1 MRWIWDGNKVTFG
14 EGSSYTL
21 SPCRE
26 SEVTEFMSRV
36 ARIREIYATLSAARV
51 SFAGGKATYQ
61 DSLQNLDNLIDQHE
75 VSGRYC
81 SQVCGE
87 IDTFFTPAG
96 LSEEFGDKE
105 ELMKF
110 VLDALVHLEGATKQP
125 AKEAV
130 NDNA

>member
-1 MRWIWDGNKVTFG
+1 MRWIWEGDKVRIGVGTMF
-14 EGSSYTL
+14 TL

-51 SFAGGKATYQ
+51 SFAGGKANYH
-61 DSLQNLDNLIDQHE
+61 DSVKNLDNLIDQHE

-87 IDTFFTPAG
+87 IDTFFNPAG

-105 ELMKF
+105 ELMRF
-110 VLDALVHLEGATKQP
+110 VLDAMVHLEGATKQP
-125 AKEAV
+125 MKEAV
-130 NDNA
+130 IDNG